1 MNVVLKNRR
10 GMVRSGWI
18 IALCL
23 LAYNALIY
31 SLTDWAGAALGAAA
45 DAANLDAASY
55 AAFVEWMN
63 GPEMYL
69 AIQYLNEAVL
79 LVVPLA
85 AWRLMRYRWQDIGLR
100 DFRTRLKKDGVA
112 GLVLG
117 SALCTAIF
125 LLLLAT
131 GNMVV
136 EGLNSPL
143 SLPLLAWA
151 LLFVFV
157 GVAEEVMYRGFIMSV
172 LRRTNSKVLA
182 IAVPSLMFGALH
194 LTNPN
199 LTPLSVVNVMLIG
212 VAFSVMYYKSGNLWM
227 CIGCHIA
234 WNLFQSVVYGMPAS
248 GVDVPSIVVGG
259 YPVGNLLNGGAFG
272 IEGGVLAT
280 VAALLALAYALF
292 RYRASRYRFFEEAG
306 KEG

>member
-182 IAVPSLMFGALH
+182 IAVPSLRCAPPDQPEPHPALRRQRH
-194 LTNPN
+194 
-199 LTPLSVVNVMLIG
+199 
-212 VAFSVMYYKSGNLWM
+212 A
-227 CIGCHIA
+227 
-234 WNLFQSVVYGMPAS
+234 
-248 GVDVPSIVVGG
+248 DR
-259 YPVGNLLNGGAFG
+259 
-272 IEGGVLAT
+272 GGVLRH
-280 VAALLALAYALF
+280 VL
-292 RYRASRYRFFEEAG
+292 
-306 KEG
+306 